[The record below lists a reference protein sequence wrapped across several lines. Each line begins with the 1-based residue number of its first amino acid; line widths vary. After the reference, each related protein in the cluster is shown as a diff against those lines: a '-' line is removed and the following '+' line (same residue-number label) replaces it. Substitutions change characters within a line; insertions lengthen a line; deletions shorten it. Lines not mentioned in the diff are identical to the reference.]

1 MNFHGVDTGLE
12 ALKLTDDGSE
22 IVRLLDKLDA
32 ALRVRVAKEIKRA
45 GGHDLLV
52 CLRLVLPVGIDGCSI
67 ESNDIAGSDSRSA
80 LPLNTLILLGALGL
94 TTAIVALALLL
105 VLRLALLIALL
116 LVVSATTNKTIL
128 RKSWGT
134 IARLRLAISLLL
146 LGWSILLLLSI
157 R

>member
-1 MNFHGVDTGLE
+1 MNFHGVETGLE

-80 LPLNTLILLGALGL
+80 LPLNTLILVRGLGL

-105 VLRLALLIALL
+105 VLRRALLIALL